1 MTECLSQ
8 RHREHGDSDN
18 HIRMI
23 PKDDLLLC
31 VKDAV
36 IMRDKDCGRL
46 VCLPGRDV
54 KVMADAVA
62 VTEGVYKAA
71 RDQAVRR
78 VQQESLFY

>member
-1 MTECLSQ
+1 MQNQPTE
-8 RHREHGDSDN
+8 RADN

-23 PKDDLLLC
+23 PRGELLLC

-78 VQQESLFY
+78 VRPGNLF

>member
-1 MTECLSQ
+1 MTI
-8 RHREHGDSDN
+8 DN

-23 PKDDLLLC
+23 PRGDILLC

-62 VTEGVYKAA
+62 VAEGVYQAA
-71 RDQAVRR
+71 RDQAVNRVRQGRMFEGGVRR
-78 VQQESLFY
+78 